1 MMEPT
6 FTRLTTVNKKA
17 VLNAAVEHNQS
28 FTTVINEV
36 VKAWRT
42 QKDFSLFEGEP
53 SKATEAN
60 RQRLKA
66 MKKSR
71 PIVKVRKKKVVK

>member
-42 QKDFSLFEGEP
+42 QKDFMLFEGEP
-53 SKATEAN
+53 TKATEAN

-66 MKKSR
+66 MKKSK
-71 PIVKVRKKKVVK
+71 PIVKTRKKTKG